1 MAAAG
6 TGTTIPRNNRELA
19 LLFHQMSDCYRYL
32 GNDERFRSIAYAR
45 VARNLQN
52 MREDITTHAA
62 SIKTLD
68 AIGGIGESIAEKIL
82 EFLQTGRIAAFETLK
97 KRVPFE
103 LLGLLDIS
111 GFGPATLRT
120 LHEQLHINSREDLIR
135 ALENNRLTGISGFGK
150 TRIDNLRRAF
160 KLNNADK
167 RIPLEEA
174 AGIAGEILPEIHKIP
189 GVLHAA
195 VAGSIRRKK
204 ATIGDIDIV
213 IISREKDRK
222 KIAESILRLPQ
233 SARVLARGN
242 TRISLLLKNSG
253 IQTDFRIM
261 GEAEYGAAMLYF
273 TGSREH
279 VIKLRM
285 IARELGLKI
294 NEYGVF
300 SIDTGEKLAGE
311 TEEGIYRILH
321 MNYIPPEQRTDN
333 GEIEKARLKK

>member
-1 MAAAG
+1 M
-6 TGTTIPRNNRELA
+6 IPRNNRELA

-32 GNDERFRSIAYAR
+32 GSEERFRSIAYAR

-52 MREDITTHAA
+52 MHEDIATHAA
-62 SIKTLD
+62 SVKTLD

-103 LLGLLDIS
+103 LLGLLEIS
-111 GFGPATLRT
+111 GIGPATLRI
-120 LHEQLHINSREDLIR
+120 LHERLHINSREDLIS
-135 ALENNRLTGISGFGK
+135 ALENNLLTSISGFGK
-150 TRIDNLRRAF
+150 TRIDNLRRAL
-160 KLNNADK
+160 KLNNTDK

-174 AGIAGEILPEIHKIP
+174 AGIAAEILPEVNKIP

-204 ATIGDIDIV
+204 STIGDIDIV

-222 KIAESILRLPQ
+222 KIADRLLRLPQ
-233 SARVLARGN
+233 CAKVLARGN
-242 TRISLLLKNSG
+242 TRVSLFLKNSG

-279 VIKLRM
+279 VIRLRM

-300 SIDTGEKLAGE
+300 SVGTGEKLAGE

-321 MNYIPPEQRTDN
+321 MKYIPPEQRTDT
-333 GEIEKARLKK
+333 GEIEKARL